1 MQQNIALWL
10 ENAGMQHAGIIA
22 LLIVLGLIL
31 LISAIIHL
39 IFHQVVLQRMVVRS
53 LKKAKKANNVSA
65 PGWKQA
71 LTQHNL
77 FNRLAFMLQGIILNI
92 QVVLWLPPQSETRE
106 ALVICSQVWIM
117 IFALLVLFSL
127 LDILLAVSSHSKV
140 ANQLPLRGI
149 FQSLKLIAT
158 IVIGIM
164 VVSLLIGKS
173 PLILISGLGAMTAVL
188 MLVFRDPI
196 MGLVAGIQ
204 LSANNMLLLGDWLEM
219 PKYGA
224 DGAVIDISLTT
235 VKVKN
240 WDNTITTIPTYA
252 LISDSFKNWR
262 AMSESGGR
270 RIKRSVNIDTT
281 SVHFLTEDEQ
291 QRLLHSRLLSRY
303 IAQKTD
309 ELQQYNARNDID
321 LSSPLNGRRLTNLGT
336 FRAYLQAYLQAHP
349 GIHKGM
355 TLMVRQLEP
364 TPEGLPLEIYAFT
377 NTTAW
382 VEYESIQADIFDHI
396 FAIMPEFDLR
406 VHQTPTGYDMQALAR
421 QVVTTR

>member
-1 MQQNIALWL
+1 MQQNLALWL
-10 ENAGMQHAGIIA
+10 ENAGMQQAGIIA

-31 LISAIIHL
+31 LISAVIHL
-39 IFHQVVLQRMVVRS
+39 ILHQVVLKRVVLRS
-53 LKKAKKANNVSA
+53 LTKADNAGGA

-77 FNRLAFMLQGIILNI
+77 FNRLAFLLQGIILNI
-92 QVVLWLPPQSETRE
+92 QVVLWLPSQSETRE

-127 LDILLAVSSHSKV
+127 LDILLTVSSRSKV
-140 ANQLPLRGI
+140 ATQLPLRGI

-188 MLVFRDPI
+188 MLVFKDPI

-224 DGAVIDISLTT
+224 DGAVIDIGLTT

-240 WDNTITTIPTYA
+240 WDNTVTTIPTYA

-281 SVHFLTEDEQ
+281 SVHFMTEDEQ
-291 QRLLHSRLLSRY
+291 QRLLRSRLLSPY
-303 IAQKTD
+303 IAHKTN
-309 ELQQYNARNDID
+309 ELQQYNAQDGVD

-336 FRAYLQAYLQAHP
+336 FRAYLQAYLRAHP

-355 TLMVRQLEP
+355 TLMVRQLAP

-396 FAIMPEFDLR
+396 FAVMPEFELR

-421 QVVTTR
+421 HVVAAR